1 MFFFFIQNDKSHFN
15 FKKNQ
20 NTQNSMKKIF
30 VLLTSAFLLASC
42 VETIALLGPAS
53 SLAGGGN
60 IAQSTVSSAI
70 NYGVKKK
77 TGKSPMAH
85 ALAYAEEKNPNKE
98 KKRCISFI
106 EKTNSEACAIV
117 KKQVSLT
124 QTNLKKKSKSI
135 LKNIPL
141 LKKDINEKKVAETII
156 NPRRQAFTK
165 ARKKR
170 EDSSIFKGRI
180 YNTRFKNAIVEKIAK
195 PKDLIFVKNVNKN
208 KNLIKSKKSVME
220 MAFELQAEI
229 NKKSKV
235 KYLD

>member
-1 MFFFFIQNDKSHFN
+1 MKIIFI
-15 FKKNQ
+15 
-20 NTQNSMKKIF
+20 
-30 VLLTSAFLLASC
+30 LLTSIFLLAGC
-42 VETIALLGPAS
+42 AETLALLGPAS

-60 IAQSTVSSAI
+60 LVQSTASSAI

-106 EKTNSEACAIV
+106 EKTNSEACAIA

-124 QTNLKKKSKSI
+124 QAKLKKKSKGI

-141 LKKDINEKKVAETII
+141 LKKDINEEKVVETII
-156 NPRRQAFTK
+156 SSTGQAFAK

-170 EDSSIFKGRI
+170 EDSFIFKGRT
-180 YNTRFKNAIVEKIAK
+180 YNTRFENVNLEKIAK
-195 PKDLIFVKNVNKN
+195 PKDLIFVKNINKN

-220 MAFELQAEI
+220 MAFELQAEL